1 MCKRIIVNSGVGQN
15 WREVELEVGKEHL
28 VLPVNPRKTRNRD
41 RKCVILDFVPVS
53 ESYPQATVAKVRYLD
68 TNRVGVAEISDLVPA
83 FYC

>member
-28 VLPVNPRKTRNRD
+28 VQPANPRKTKNRD

-53 ESYPQATVAKVRYLD
+53 ESCSQATVAKVRYLD
-68 TNRVGVAEISDLVPA
+68 TNRVGMAELSDLVPA